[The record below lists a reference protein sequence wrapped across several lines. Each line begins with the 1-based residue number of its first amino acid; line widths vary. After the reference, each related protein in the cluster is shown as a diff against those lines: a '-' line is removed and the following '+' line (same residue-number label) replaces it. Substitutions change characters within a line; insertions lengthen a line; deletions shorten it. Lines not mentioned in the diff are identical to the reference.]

1 MRKLFLLLLF
11 VPLLVSAQAGPKL
24 EIEGGENINTGS
36 HIRGKEVHYDITFK
50 NVGDQDLKITS
61 VSTSC
66 GCSSALAS
74 ADLLKPGESGKID
87 FMFNGLSMGT
97 VQKNVMIQTN
107 ETLTPFHT
115 IVMTMKMLEPVTFNP
130 QSIITEGKVG
140 DELTT
145 TAVLT
150 NSLEKQLDIIELTS
164 NSPVIK
170 ITSDKNSLASGKA
183 ASLSIKIKIYE
194 DSEINAA
201 VIVRTT
207 EGEFQIP
214 VLVEVKQN

>member
-1 MRKLFLLLLF
+1 MRKLFLFLLF

-170 ITSDKNSLASGKA
+170 ITSDKNSLASGEA

>member
-1 MRKLFLLLLF
+1 MRRLFLFLLIIPLF
-11 VPLLVSAQAGPKL
+11 VSAQSGPKL

-36 HIRGKEVHYDITFK
+36 HLRGKEVHYDIKFK
-50 NVGDQDLKITS
+50 NVGDEDLKITS

-66 GCSSALAS
+66 GCSSALVS

-87 FMFNGLSMGT
+87 FMFNGLGMGT

-107 ETLTPFHT
+107 EAVTPFHT
-115 IVMTMKMLEPVTFNP
+115 IAMTMTMIEPVTLTP

-140 DELTT
+140 EELTK

-150 NSLEKQLDIIELTS
+150 NTMDKQLEITDITS

-170 ITSDKNSLASGKA
+170 ITSDKNSLATGEA
-183 ASLSIKIKIYE
+183 ASLSIIIKIYE
-194 DSEINAA
+194 ESEINAA
-201 VIVRTT
+201 VIIKTS

-214 VLVEVKQN
+214 VLVEVKPN